1 MTFPAQQRKG
11 PGAVLIGS
19 AVRTFTDGDAD
30 RGRSAQRTLP
40 LRTVAGLPQFCTS
53 PFSRDES
60 DRRSP
65 LRFSLSRRV
74 ACSRR
79 SIPTPR
85 KRLASLEAPACPT
98 RIGEAAFYNGHADRW
113 HPRVIAFA
121 HRWLAPPGALGTAR
135 GRLEPQHDPARGW
148 AEERGPTSGAD
159 HRRCVGPPASAQPTM
174 EHPGRGGSG
183 MSPRCPRLQFNGRPI
198 APALIPSAQSGRV
211 LAAMLAHAKA

>member
-11 PGAVLIGS
+11 PGAVLVGS

-98 RIGEAAFYNGHADRW
+98 RIGEAAFYNGRADRW

-121 HRWLAPPGALGTAR
+121 DRWLAPPGALRTAR
-135 GRLEPQHDPARGW
+135 GRLEPQHDPHPVGQR
-148 AEERGPTSGAD
+148 RPNPR
-159 HRRCVGPPASAQPTM
+159 HRSQNPAS
-174 EHPGRGGSG
+174 
-183 MSPRCPRLQFNGRPI
+183 RLEEWTARSIEQERAPRPI
-198 APALIPSAQSGRV
+198 GDSG
-211 LAAMLAHAKA
+211 